1 MYFQDICKIRVVV
14 AAFVSARASTLW
26 AAVGVG
32 QCICAYV
39 MRQHQRGCVLRAVAL
54 AVLLAVAAQSSVAAA
69 AATPYRVGVLGACSL
84 GRLLWFR
91 AGG

>member
-1 MYFQDICKIRVVV
+1 MYFQDICKTRVVV
-14 AAFVSARASTLW
+14 AAFVSACASTLW
-26 AAVGVG
+26 AAV